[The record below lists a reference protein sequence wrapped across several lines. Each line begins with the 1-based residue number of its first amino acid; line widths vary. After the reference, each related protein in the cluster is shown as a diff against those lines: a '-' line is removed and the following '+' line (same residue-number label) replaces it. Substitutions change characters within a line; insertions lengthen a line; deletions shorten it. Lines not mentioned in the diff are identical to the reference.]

1 MQCVRGFCF
10 VVYLYCI
17 VHLSTPLPL
26 TLNEN
31 ESDKGHS
38 SEIDSSKLNT
48 AEKSKNLED
57 SAMLARNKRNFD
69 YSDYYSSSSEE
80 GYQLWH
86 VQPTIAY
93 PHGGLNYHHHHHP
106 YHHHDK
112 NCNYPY
118 GSNEY
123 EDVNSK
129 ERPGYPQ
136 NSHGKQ
142 PPLPQI
148 TTIKS
153 VPNNVEFTSATQKI
167 PPSTSSTTPTT
178 TTTTI
183 TTTTEYVPVI
193 DIRST
198 N

>member
-1 MQCVRGFCF
+1 
-10 VVYLYCI
+10 
-17 VHLSTPLPL
+17 
-26 TLNEN
+26 
-31 ESDKGHS
+31 
-38 SEIDSSKLNT
+38 
-48 AEKSKNLED
+48 
-57 SAMLARNKRNFD
+57 MLARNKRNFD

-80 GYQLWH
+80 GNNFGYILKPYFGHFWKYRPASQAGYQLWH

-123 EDVNSK
+123 ENVNSK

-148 TTIKS
+148 TTVKS